1 MHHMKQNILLPATL
15 SMYDFPMKKHNLRES
30 YPVNEKICELQ
41 KEIELLRA
49 EIRYLKYVWD
59 LKEITGQEKEVS
71 TTVYV
76 NTRKKIMDNED

>member
-1 MHHMKQNILLPATL
+1 
-15 SMYDFPMKKHNLRES
+15 MYNLRES

-41 KEIELLRA
+41 KEIELLRT

-59 LKEITGQEKEVS
+59 LKEIEGRGKEDH

-76 NTRKKIMDNED
+76 DTRKK

>member
-1 MHHMKQNILLPATL
+1 MGK
-15 SMYDFPMKKHNLRES
+15 NLGES

-59 LKEITGQEKEVS
+59 LKEIEERRKE
-71 TTVYV
+71 TKQTIYV
-76 NTRKKIMDNED
+76 DTKKNDED

>member
-1 MHHMKQNILLPATL
+1 
-15 SMYDFPMKKHNLRES
+15 MKKSTIKRIDVL
-30 YPVNEKICELQ
+30 EKEL
-41 KEIELLRA
+41 ELLRT

>member
-1 MHHMKQNILLPATL
+1 MVKW
-15 SMYDFPMKKHNLRES
+15 NLRES

-59 LKEITGQEKEVS
+59 LKEIADRGKE
-71 TTVYV
+71 TKQTVYV
-76 NTRKKIMDNED
+76 DTRKK

>member
-1 MHHMKQNILLPATL
+1 MKQNILLPATL

-49 EIRYLKYVWD
+49 EIRYLKYVWE
-59 LKEITGQEKEVS
+59 LKEIEDRGKE
-71 TTVYV
+71 TKQTVYV
-76 NTRKKIMDNED
+76 DTRKKL

>member
-1 MHHMKQNILLPATL
+1 MGK
-15 SMYDFPMKKHNLRES
+15 NLGES

-59 LKEITGQEKEVS
+59 LKEIEERRKE
-71 TTVYV
+71 TKQTIYV
-76 NTRKKIMDNED
+76 DTRKKL